1 MNIRDYKNIYM
12 IGIGGISMSGIAEIL
27 VNWGFKVSGSDMSES
42 AMIEK
47 LRSNGI
53 NVNIGQVKENITKDI
68 DLIVY
73 TAAIKSD
80 NPELVEA
87 RNLGIETVERGK
99 FLGEITKLFKDVI
112 GVAGTHG
119 KTTTSSMVS
128 SAFMS
133 ANLDPSIQIGA
144 NLRCIDGNYRVGNS
158 DYFIIEACEY
168 CESYLNFKQRS
179 AIVTNI
185 DNDHL
190 DYFKNID
197 NIEKSFQKYVSMLP
211 SDGLLVVNMD
221 DERCY
226 NLRNHT
232 KANVLT
238 TSMTNEKADY
248 YARNI
253 SYNDEGC
260 ASYDL
265 MHNNEKI
272 DRITLGV
279 AGSHN
284 VSNSLECIALCLW
297 YKLPSEMIKEGL
309 IGFTG
314 ASRRLEYKGKFN
326 GADVYD
332 DYGHHP
338 TEIKATADSI
348 LKKKF
353 NSSWVIFEAHTY
365 SRVKEHLSSFA
376 ESLMDFDHV
385 IVIDIYA
392 AREKNIYG
400 VSEEQIVNKLK
411 EDNVDAIYISDYDEI
426 VDYLRKHVKEN
437 DIILT
442 LGAGNVTKIAKKLIE
457 DK

>member
-1 MNIRDYKNIYM
+1 M
-12 IGIGGISMSGIAEIL
+12 
-27 VNWGFKVSGSDMSES
+27 
-42 AMIEK
+42 
-47 LRSNGI
+47 
-53 NVNIGQVKENITKDI
+53 
-68 DLIVY
+68 
-73 TAAIKSD
+73 
-80 NPELVEA
+80 ELKQ
-87 RNLGIETVERGK
+87 RGK

-232 KANVLT
+232 RASVLT

-248 YARNI
+248 YAKNI

-297 YKLPSEMIKEGL
+297 YKLPIDMIKEGL

-353 NSSWVIFEAHTY
+353 NILRPTMILNNGWKVEGKIFGSGLSIKSNDKIIAKITSSKIDDSTY
-365 SRVKEHLSSFA
+365 QIELDKNENELLI
-376 ESLMDFDHV
+376 LMI
-385 IVIDIYA
+385 IVVTYIDNAISE
-392 AREKNIYG
+392 RILEKNI
-400 VSEEQIVNKLK
+400 
-411 EDNVDAIYISDYDEI
+411 
-426 VDYLRKHVKEN
+426 
-437 DIILT
+437 
-442 LGAGNVTKIAKKLIE
+442 
-457 DK
+457 